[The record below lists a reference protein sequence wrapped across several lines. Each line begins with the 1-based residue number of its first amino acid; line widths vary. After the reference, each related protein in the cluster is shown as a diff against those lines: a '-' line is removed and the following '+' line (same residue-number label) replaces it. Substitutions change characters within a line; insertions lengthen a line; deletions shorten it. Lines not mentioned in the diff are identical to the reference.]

1 MNNLIKNPNELLG
14 KLSPATNDLLGIDK
28 DSVQKDF
35 INHLEFTQA
44 KDKYSATKHDYYK
57 SIAYTIRDRLFERWI
72 ETQQTYYD
80 KKAKRVYFI
89 SMEYML
95 GRLLG
100 SSLLNLGIT
109 KVTDEAL
116 WELGLNLEELV
127 EAECDAGLGNG
138 GLGRLAAC
146 FLDSMATLE
155 LPVSAY
161 GIRYEFGIFSQ
172 KIINGEQVELPDH
185 WLRYGN
191 PWEVERPE
199 FTYTIKFYGKVIK
212 SREGN
217 NKDIFLWID
226 TDDTIA
232 VAYDIPIPGYHEN
245 TVNTLRLWSAKSSEE
260 FNLAYFNHGDYDQA
274 VKDKIE
280 SETISKVLYPRDDIV
295 QGRELRLKQEY
306 FLSSA
311 TLQDI
316 LRRFKKAYSDFNLFP
331 EKVVIQLNDTH
342 PVLSIP
348 ELMRLLIDQENLPWE
363 KAWDITSKSFAY
375 TNHTILQEALESWR
389 VSLLEKL
396 LPRHLQ
402 IIYEINR
409 RFLQEIRI
417 NIKDEEKIRRL
428 SIFQEGNEKR
438 IRMAN
443 LAIIGSFSVNGV
455 AKLHSNILRDEMF
468 KDFNEIWPHKLN
480 NKTNGITQRRWL
492 KLCNPRLSELID
504 NTIGKKWMTDLYG
517 LKKLEKHISDNGFQT
532 EWQKVKTANKTEFAE
547 YIRDR
552 YDLKISSDSIFDCQ
566 IKRIH
571 EYKRQLLNII
581 HVISVYNRLKSGEK
595 FDFYPR
601 TVIFAGKA
609 APAYYLAK
617 LIIKLITNVA
627 EIINHDPLIKDYLK
641 VVFLPDYSVS
651 MAQKIIPAA
660 DLSEQ
665 ISTAGME
672 ASGTGNMKF
681 ALNGAMTVGTLDG
694 ANIEIMEEVGRD
706 NIFIFGM
713 NAQQVSE
720 TRQGLYRPS
729 EYYFKNETLKTVID
743 MIENGYFSKND
754 REIFKPI
761 INSLLGNDYY
771 MVMSDFESY
780 VNIQDDITTAYQNT
794 TRWVKMSIK
803 NASGMG
809 KFSSDRT
816 VKEYAEEI
824 WRVKSVPVKLKKERI
839 K

>member
-1 MNNLIKNPNELLG
+1 
-14 KLSPATNDLLGIDK
+14 
-28 DSVQKDF
+28 
-35 INHLEFTQA
+35 
-44 KDKYSATKHDYYK
+44 
-57 SIAYTIRDRLFERWI
+57 
-72 ETQQTYYD
+72 
-80 KKAKRVYFI
+80 
-89 SMEYML
+89 ML

-100 SSLLNLGIT
+100 NSLLNLGIT

-127 EAECDAGLGNG
+127 ESECDAGLGNG

-161 GIRYEFGIFSQ
+161 GIRYEYGIFSQ
-172 KIINGEQVELPDH
+172 KIINGDQVELPDH

-212 SREGN
+212 SREDN
-217 NKDIFLWID
+217 NKDIFLWTD

-232 VAYDIPIPGYHEN
+232 VAYDIPMPGYHKN
-245 TVNTLRLWSAKSSEE
+245 TVNTMRLWSAKSSEE

-274 VKDKIE
+274 VSDKID
-280 SETISKVLYPRDDIV
+280 SETISKILYPRDDNI

-316 LRRFKKAYSDFNLFP
+316 IRRFKKAYQNFNLFP

-409 RFLQEIRI
+409 RFLEEIRI
-417 NIKDEEKIRRL
+417 NMKDEEKIRRL

-468 KDFNEIWPHKLN
+468 KDFSEICSHKFN

-492 KLCNPRLSELID
+492 KLCNPRLSKLID
-504 NTIGKKWMTDLYG
+504 NTIGEKWMTDLYE
-517 LKKLEKHISDNGFQT
+517 LKKLEKHISDNAFQT
-532 EWQKVKTANKTEFAE
+532 EWQKVKTANKAEFAE

-552 YDLKISSDSIFDCQ
+552 YDLKISTDSIFDCQ

-581 HVISVYNRLKSGEK
+581 HVISIYNRLKSGEK

-601 TVIFAGKA
+601 TVVFAGKA
-609 APAYYLAK
+609 APAYYIAK
-617 LIIKLITNVA
+617 LIIKLINNVA

-651 MAQKIIPAA
+651 IAQKIIPAA

-681 ALNGAMTVGTLDG
+681 ALNGAITVGTLDG
-694 ANIEIMEEVGRD
+694 ANIEIMEEVGKD

-720 TRQGLYRPS
+720 IRQGLYRPS
-729 EYYFKNETLKTVID
+729 EYYFNNEALKTVID

-780 VNIQDDITTAYQNT
+780 VNIQDDITAAYQDS
-794 TRWVKMSIK
+794 TRWIKMSIK
-803 NASGMG
+803 NAAGMG

-816 VKEYAEEI
+816 VREYAEEI
-824 WRVKSVPVKLKKERI
+824 WRVKSIPVKLKSRSPVAHKMESCFD
-839 K
+839 

>member
-1 MNNLIKNPNELLG
+1 MINLKKNPNELLG

-116 WELGLNLEELV
+116 WELGLNLEDLV
-127 EAECDAGLGNG
+127 ESECDAGLGNG

-161 GIRYEFGIFSQ
+161 GIRYEYGIFSQ
-172 KIINGEQVELPDH
+172 KIISGEQVELPDH

-212 SREGN
+212 SLEHN
-217 NKDIFLWID
+217 NKDIFLWKD

-232 VAYDIPIPGYHEN
+232 VAYDLPIPGYRKN

-274 VKDKIE
+274 VSDKID
-280 SETISKVLYPRDDIV
+280 SETISKVLYPRDDNI

-316 LRRFKKAYSDFNLFP
+316 IRRFKKAYHNFNLFP

-417 NIKDEEKIRRL
+417 NMKDEEKIRRL

-492 KLCNPRLSELID
+492 KLCNPRLSELIND
-504 NTIGKKWMTDLYG
+504 TIGEKWMTDLYE
-517 LKKLEKHISDNGFQT
+517 LKKLEKHISDNAFQT
-532 EWQKVKTANKTEFAE
+532 DWQKVKTANKAEFAE
-547 YIRDR
+547 YIHDR
-552 YDLKISSDSIFDCQ
+552 YDLKISTDSIFDCQ

-581 HVISVYNRLKSGEK
+581 HVISIYNRLKSGEK
-595 FDFYPR
+595 LDFYPR

-617 LIIKLITNVA
+617 LIIKLINNVA
-627 EIINHDPLIKDYLK
+627 EIINHDPLIKNYLK

-651 MAQKIIPAA
+651 MGQKIIPAA

-681 ALNGAMTVGTLDG
+681 ALNGAITVGTLDG

-729 EYYFKNETLKTVID
+729 EYYFKNESLKTVID

-780 VNIQDDITTAYQNT
+780 VNIQDDITTAYQDK
-794 TRWVKMSIK
+794 TRWIKMSIK
-803 NASGMG
+803 NASGTG

-824 WRVKSVPVKLKKERI
+824 WRVKSIPVKLKKE
-839 K
+839 